1 MWESRDL
8 VGTDAVESTRV
19 MRERLWVE
27 NRCVQ
32 LTWAH
37 TLLNESKALEG
48 DDWLSQKSA
57 SNYPLMKAFTSIS
70 VMTRVV
76 KTSNLSRTWHLEPHK
91 KVLHTEPFLSAWLSY
106 SMELAGGG
114 GFLLANIVTKHSL
127 IPTRFTP
134 SYEHISLCSA
144 LGKIAQ

>member
-114 GFLLANIVTKHSL
+114 GGPA
-127 IPTRFTP
+127 
-134 SYEHISLCSA
+134 
-144 LGKIAQ
+144 GKYSDKTFSDPHKIYSFIWAHQPLQCTG